1 MKDLLISIKPIYVEL
16 IKKRKKK
23 YEFRKRKIQQVN
35 KVYVYETSPT
45 KKITLIIRF
54 GKCLEGSQK
63 EIWQICKKNSGM
75 KKNDFFKYYKNKM
88 KAYAFE
94 ILDIEEVNVELEEI
108 LKSNIPPQSF
118 YYINKK

>member
-45 KKITLIIRF
+45 KK
-54 GKCLEGSQK
+54 
-63 EIWQICKKNSGM
+63 
-75 KKNDFFKYYKNKM
+75 
-88 KAYAFE
+88 
-94 ILDIEEVNVELEEI
+94 
-108 LKSNIPPQSF
+108 
-118 YYINKK
+118 

>member
-45 KKITLIIRF
+45 KKIRLIIRF
-54 GKCLEGSQK
+54 GKCLEGSPK

-94 ILDIEEVNVELEEI
+94 ILDIEEVNIELEEI
-108 LKSNIPPQSF
+108 LKNNIPPQSF
-118 YYINKK
+118 YYINKN